1 MAPTPRLRAPRSLAH
16 GGITFA
22 DRGCCARVTC
32 DAVRE
37 THAVR
42 VCANENDDDDDD
54 DYDMK
59 RRDAEWMRPMDDD
72 ANETSSRAGVVRKDF
87 AFGFTSPIANEEVT
101 VRVDAEDGCVVVVG
115 TTTSVEPTGSGTR
128 VQTRESGTFAETR
141 ENATSDAF
149 AVRGLDDVTIQT
161 ASSSAS
167 SSAASRRAAGARETT
182 IVVVVVAALAL
193 FNFGLR
199 AWRRRKNR
207 PSQSDVT
214 RGNLETIDWRELVG
228 EKNAN
233 LVQQLIR
240 EQEERRV
247 ELAPTAEWTIRATAP
262 AVDYAAP
269 MANTGDLLWDFLCAV
284 PESIAVTYVD
294 DDSLSET
301 DDDDDVP
308 LGFRLFRGNSGATDD
323 SDESTDDMEHRD
335 VFGNRIKPGKDFQMC
350 IHGHGP
356 PNVAKRVL
364 KDVASMKYFMNCQLN
379 FFSDQNE
386 E

>member
-1 MAPTPRLRAPRSLAH
+1 MPGTPRLRAPRSLVH
-16 GGITFA
+16 GKIRFT
-22 DRGCCARVTC
+22 DRACCVRVTC
-32 DAVRE
+32 EGGVRE

-42 VCANENDDDDDD
+42 VCAHEKDDGD
-54 DYDMK
+54 DMK
-59 RRDAEWMRPMDDD
+59 RRDADASMMLGPMDDD
-72 ANETSSRAGVVRKDF
+72 ADDASVVRKQF
-87 AFGFTSPIANEEVT
+87 AFGLTSPIANEEVT
-101 VRVDAEDGCVVVVG
+101 VRVDAEDGCVVVVAG
-115 TTTSVEPTGSGTR
+115 TTTSGEPKRSGTL
-128 VQTRESGTFAETR
+128 FETR

-161 ASSSAS
+161 ASSSKVGGAS
-167 SSAASRRAAGARETT
+167 ALRETT
-182 IVVVVVAALAL
+182 IVVVVIAALAL

-207 PSQSDVT
+207 PSQSDAT
-214 RGNLETIDWRELVG
+214 PRGNLETIDWRELVG

-247 ELAPTAEWTIRATAP
+247 VLAPTAEWTIRATAP

-294 DDSLSET
+294 EDSSSEN
-301 DDDDDVP
+301 DDDDVP
-308 LGFRLFRGNSGATDD
+308 LGFRLFRGNSGATTDD

>member
-1 MAPTPRLRAPRSLAH
+1 MAGTPRLRAPRSLVH
-16 GGITFA
+16 GKITFA
-22 DRGCCARVTC
+22 DRACCVRVTC
-32 DAVRE
+32 DGGVRE

-42 VCANENDDDDDD
+42 VCARENDAD
-54 DYDMK
+54 DMK
-59 RRDAEWMRPMDDD
+59 RRDDDASMRPPMMDDD
-72 ANETSSRAGVVRKDF
+72 TDDASVVRKDF
-87 AFGFTSPIANEEVT
+87 AFGLTSPIANEEVR
-101 VRVDAEDGCVVVVG
+101 VRVDAEDGCVVVAG
-115 TTTSVEPTGSGTR
+115 TTSVLPTRDGN
-128 VQTRESGTFAETR
+128 GTFVETR

-161 ASSSAS
+161 ASSSS
-167 SSAASRRAAGARETT
+167 SSSRRGAAAGGQTLGETT
-182 IVVVVVAALAL
+182 IAVVVIAALAV

-207 PSQSDVT
+207 ASQSDVT

-233 LVQQLIR
+233 RVQQLIR

-247 ELAPTAEWTIRATAP
+247 VLAPTAEWTIRATAP

-294 DDSLSET
+294 DDSSSEND

-308 LGFRLFRGNSGATDD
+308 LGFRLFRRNTTDD

>member
-1 MAPTPRLRAPRSLAH
+1 MPGTPRLRAPRSLVH
-16 GGITFA
+16 GKIRFITD
-22 DRGCCARVTC
+22 DRASCCVRVTC
-32 DAVRE
+32 EGGGVRE

-42 VCANENDDDDDD
+42 VCARDDAND
-54 DYDMK
+54 DMK
-59 RRDAEWMRPMDDD
+59 RRDADASPMMTRVPMDDD
-72 ANETSSRAGVVRKDF
+72 ADDASVVRKDF
-87 AFGFTSPIANEEVT
+87 AFGLTSPIANEEVT
-101 VRVDAEDGCVVVVG
+101 VRVDAEDGCVVVVAG
-115 TTTSVEPTGSGTR
+115 TTTSGEPKRSGT
-128 VQTRESGTFAETR
+128 SFETR
-141 ENATSDAF
+141 QNATSDAF

-161 ASSSAS
+161 AVAS
-167 SSAASRRAAGARETT
+167 KVGGGGGALRETT
-182 IVVVVVAALAL
+182 IVVVVIAALAL

-207 PSQSDVT
+207 PSQSDAT
-214 RGNLETIDWRELVG
+214 PRGNLETIDWRELVG

-294 DDSLSET
+294 DDSSSEN
-301 DDDDDVP
+301 DDDDVP
-308 LGFRLFRGNSGATDD
+308 LGFRLFRGNSGATTDD

>member
-1 MAPTPRLRAPRSLAH
+1 MMAPTPRLRAPRSLAH

-22 DRGCCARVTC
+22 DRGCCVRVTC
-32 DAVRE
+32 DAARE

-42 VCANENDDDDDD
+42 LCANEDDDDDAHARD
-54 DYDMK
+54 DMK
-59 RRDAEWMRPMDDD
+59 RRDDALMRPMDDD
-72 ANETSSRAGVVRKDF
+72 DGADETTASRTVRKHF
-87 AFGFTSPIANEEVT
+87 AFGLTSPIENEEVV
-101 VRVDAEDGCVVVVG
+101 VRVDAEDGCVVVG
-115 TTTSVEPTGSGTR
+115 RSDEPTRSGTR
-128 VQTRESGTFAETR
+128 RRARSGTFETR
-141 ENATSDAF
+141 QNATSDAF
-149 AVRGLDDVTIQT
+149 AVSGLDDVTIQT
-161 ASSSAS
+161 MTSSSS
-167 SSAASRRAAGARETT
+167 SSSSSSSGGALRETT
-182 IVVVVVAALAL
+182 IVVVVIAALAL

-228 EKNAN
+228 EKNVN

-294 DDSLSET
+294 DDSWSET

-308 LGFRLFRGNSGATDD
+308 LGFRLFRGNSGAMDD

-356 PNVAKRVL
+356 PSVAKRVL

-379 FFSDQNE
+379 FFSDMNE

>member
-1 MAPTPRLRAPRSLAH
+1 MSLIHKPTRACVRARVTMAGTPRLRAPRSLVH
-16 GGITFA
+16 GEITFV
-22 DRGCCARVTC
+22 DRECCVRVTC
-32 DAVRE
+32 DGVRE
-37 THAVR
+37 THGVR
-42 VCANENDDDDDD
+42 LCANENENEN
-54 DYDMK
+54 DMK
-59 RRDAEWMRPMDDD
+59 RRADGLMLPMDDNTDTDEGDD
-72 ANETSSRAGVVRKDF
+72 ATAASRPLRKHF
-87 AFGFTSPIANEEVT
+87 AFGLTSSIANEEVT
-101 VRVDAEDGCVVVVG
+101 VRVDSEDGCVVAG
-115 TTTSVEPTGSGTR
+115 RLVEPTR
-128 VQTRESGTFAETR
+128 SGTFETR
-141 ENATSDAF
+141 QNATSDAF

-161 ASSSAS
+161 ASSSS
-167 SSAASRRAAGARETT
+167 SGGALRETT
-182 IVVVVVAALAL
+182 IVVVVIAALAL

-199 AWRRRKNR
+199 AWRRGKNR
-207 PSQSDVT
+207 PSQSDAT

-233 LVQQLIR
+233 LLQQLIH

-294 DDSLSET
+294 DDSSSET
-301 DDDDDVP
+301 DNDDDVP
-308 LGFRLFRGNSGATDD
+308 LGFRLFRGSSGATTDD